1 MEAKKGETP
10 SAMSFVGHLAELRR
24 RLIIGMA
31 AFVGASLAAFGFAD
45 RIAEFIMR
53 PAGSLQFVYLSPPD
67 LFMAYVKLS
76 LAVGFAASSPVLL
89 FQVWRF
95 VRPALKKGETP
106 SMIFALLA
114 GTLFFAGGA
123 AFAFYVI
130 VPFTIRFFNQYQTER
145 IIAMFSIA
153 DYFSF
158 ISNLALSFGGAFEL
172 PVVASILGA
181 LGILKAELLT
191 RIRKY
196 AILVVFVAAA
206 ILTPPDVI
214 SQVLLAIPMLLLYEL
229 SVLILVRQQKRRDKL
244 EARQASEA
252 AAST

>member
-1 MEAKKGETP
+1 MEAKKGE
-10 SAMSFVGHLAELRR
+10 SQAMSFTGHLAELRR
-24 RLIIGMA
+24 RLIIGMV
-31 AFVGASLAAFGFAD
+31 AFVGASLVAFGFAD
-45 RIAEFIMR
+45 RIAAFIME
-53 PAGSLQFVYLSPPD
+53 PAGTLQFVYLSPPD

-76 LAVGFAASSPVLL
+76 LAIGLAASSPVLL
-89 FQVWRF
+89 YQVWRF
-95 VRPALKKGETP
+95 VRPALKRGETP
-106 SMIFALLA
+106 SMVFALVA
-114 GTLFFAGGA
+114 GTMFFALGA
-123 AFAFYVI
+123 SFAFYVI
-130 VPFTIRFFNQYQTER
+130 VPFTIRFFNQYQSER
-145 IIAMFSIA
+145 VVAMFSIA

-158 ISNLALSFGGAFEL
+158 IANLALSFGGAFEL

-229 SVLILVRQQKRRDKL
+229 SVIILVRQQKRRDRI
-244 EARQASEA
+244 EARRLKEEA
-252 AAST
+252 ASA